1 MIERAPDLGRLM
13 DRLRTNLALAGIPAT
28 EDDLRDIQEQG
39 YPSTVADFERAMAA
53 VGHDRQPDIQLQSS
67 TKSDA
72 PVPSYGASVPA
83 DRVSTDRQPIPPDF
97 RSEDGLAFVSA
108 REVAALLRERRLS
121 STELTAMALDR
132 IARRGPALNAFQV
145 VLADEAL
152 AAARAADREIGLG
165 RYRGPYHGVPV
176 AVKDLLAMR
185 GTATSAGSSQPWPG
199 FADFDSA
206 AVERLR
212 AGGAVIVGKTRL
224 SEFAYSPGSNNAHY
238 GPTANPWDAGRDTG
252 GSSSGSGA
260 AVAAGLVYAA
270 LGTDTGGSIRI
281 PSAFCGLVGL
291 KPSHGRT
298 SLYGGVTLSW
308 SLDHLG
314 PMTRSVGDGADLL
327 DLLAGPD
334 PRDPRTLVAAPVLPA
349 RPLAGLRVGV
359 LGDDGSGTQLA
370 TDSVLA
376 GWRRGLEAL
385 AEGGAELVP
394 VDVAWL
400 EMARQVNGTLL
411 VLEAFTLHEERLRT
425 RWNEI
430 GEFPRRRLMQALLHG
445 PSAYVRASQARAMV
459 WEQAR
464 ELFERIDLLSTPT
477 MPFGA
482 PKLGVPGGTRFTA
495 PFNLLGLPALSLPVG
510 LTGEGL
516 PIGLQMIGPPGAE
529 ATVLVAGAALER
541 SGIWA
546 LA

>member
-1 MIERAPDLGRLM
+1 PYGAAIPAARAPSGRPL
-13 DRLRTNLALAGIPAT
+13 
-28 EDDLRDIQEQG
+28 
-39 YPSTVADFERAMAA
+39 
-53 VGHDRQPDIQLQSS
+53 
-67 TKSDA
+67 
-72 PVPSYGASVPA
+72 
-83 DRVSTDRQPIPPDF
+83 PPDF
-97 RSEDGLAFVSA
+97 RAEDPLAFASA

-121 STELTAMALDR
+121 STELTTMALDR
-132 IARRGPALNAFQV
+132 IAQRDPALNAFQV
-145 VLADEAL
+145 VLAEEAL
-152 AAARAADREIGLG
+152 AAAREADREIGSG

-185 GTATSAGSSQPWPG
+185 GTAPFAGSSQPWPG
-199 FADFDSA
+199 FESFDSA

-238 GPTANPWDAGRDTG
+238 GSTANPWDTSRDTG

-281 PSAFCGLVGL
+281 PAAFCGIAGL
-291 KPSHGRT
+291 KPSYGRT
-298 SLYGGVTLSW
+298 SLHGGVTLAW

-314 PMTRSVGDGADLL
+314 PMTRTVGDGADLL

-334 PRDPRTLVAAPVLPA
+334 PRDPRTLAAAPALPA
-349 RPLAGLRVGV
+349 RPLAGLRIGV
-359 LGDDGSGTQLA
+359 LGDDGSRVKLGTDA
-370 TDSVLA
+370 VMA
-376 GWRRGLEAL
+376 AWRQGLDAL

-400 EMARQVNGTLL
+400 DLARQVNGALL

-425 RWNEI
+425 GWNGI

-445 PSAYVRASQARAMV
+445 PSAYVRASQARAMLR
-459 WEQAR
+459 EQAR
-464 ELFERIDLLSTPT
+464 ALFGRIDLLSTPT

-482 PKLGVPGGTRFTA
+482 PELGVPGGTRFTA
-495 PFNLLGLPALSLPVG
+495 PFNLLGLPALSMPVG
-510 LTGEGL
+510 LTGENL
-516 PIGLQMIGPPGAE
+516 PIGLQLVGPPGAE
-529 ATVLVAGAALER
+529 ATVLAAGAALEA
-541 SGIWA
+541 SGVWVVTP
-546 LA
+546 